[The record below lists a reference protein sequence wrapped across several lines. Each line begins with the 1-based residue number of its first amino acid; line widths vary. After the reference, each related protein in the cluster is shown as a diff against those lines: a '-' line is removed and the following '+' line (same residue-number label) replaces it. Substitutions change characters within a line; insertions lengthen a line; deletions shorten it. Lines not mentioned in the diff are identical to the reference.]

1 MGQDIN
7 QAGEITTQVKK
18 SVIFNRRELR
28 DIVITENDNVTIR
41 YINISNEG
49 EKQEMLVVP
58 FEDYFIKIEESIWDL
73 IDDTRKTAEQN

>member
-41 YINISNEG
+41 YINISSEG
-49 EKQEMLVVP
+49 EKQEMLVIP
-58 FEDYFIKIEESIWDL
+58 FEDYFINIEESIWDL
-73 IDDTRKTAEQN
+73 IDRALSD

>member
-41 YINISNEG
+41 YINISSDG
-49 EKQEMLVVP
+49 EKQEMLVIP
-58 FEDYFIKIEESIWDL
+58 FEDYFINIEESIWRL
-73 IDDTRKTAEQN
+73 IDSTLSNQKE

>member
-7 QAGEITTQVKK
+7 QAGEISTQVKK

-41 YINISNEG
+41 YINISSEG
-49 EKQEMLVVP
+49 EKQEMLVIP
-58 FEDYFIKIEESIWDL
+58 FEDYFDKIEKSIWDL
-73 IDDTRKTAEQN
+73 IDSALSDQKE

>member
-7 QAGEITTQVKK
+7 QAGEISTQVKK

-41 YINISNEG
+41 YINISSEG
-49 EKQEMLVVP
+49 EKQEMLVIP
-58 FEDYFIKIEESIWDL
+58 FEDYFIKIEDSIWDL

>member
-41 YINISNEG
+41 YINISSEG

-58 FEDYFIKIEESIWDL
+58 FEDYFIKIEESIWGL
-73 IDDTRKTAEQN
+73 IDSTLSNQKE

>member
-7 QAGEITTQVKK
+7 QAGEISTQVKK

-41 YINISNEG
+41 YINISSEG
-49 EKQEMLVVP
+49 EKQEMLVIP
-58 FEDYFIKIEESIWDL
+58 FEDYFNKIEKSIWDL
-73 IDDTRKTAEQN
+73 IDSALSDQKE